1 MQKNAPPLPTT
12 TPVDRDSEP
21 EMATAITSQEEII
34 AQAAA
39 NNQPLPRFAPRPA
52 QGPPQSHAYGPPPQ
66 RMAPAPVS
74 SGIVGH
80 TSSSVP
86 PQWGPPQATPPPSG
100 SVGMRADF
108 HPSGAP
114 GRQRTGAVMRSRA
127 YSFVLDALG
136 HPIELGSGRFA
147 KAYLGEER
155 WLESKT
161 DFRRHIVIK
170 ILQRGVSDEDAMR
183 FQMEK
188 ELLERVQ
195 GHPNIIRLFASGEG
209 DDDEFIPAAIRDQ
222 VESEFMVLEKLDMS
236 LEERLKGS
244 RVQGQKEDLLAL
256 PMHERMFRVLDY
268 MIPVAAAIEYAHL
281 VRNICHRDIKP
292 ANVLVGIPDTNLRG
306 SVLEV
311 RLADFN
317 VAKLHDDDVSIKMT
331 QLKAVP
337 GTLFFQSPEQ
347 ETNVIELLVN
357 VMNGSPEVEFFED
370 FYIQISKNDTFSLF
384 NRGDQYGVLYADRT
398 RKRIMLAKP
407 YRGPTETNVR
417 ARIQKSVSRPA
428 DIYSLGAMFYY
439 LISGA
444 YANPKTL
451 YDTFHKFIEYE
462 RNEETN
468 TIESY
473 LAHEYSVIN
482 SLRAPKADGGADV
495 APADRFFTFKHYLD
509 GNGELIDP
517 HVMKIIAK
525 CMIRSK
531 PDSYCQAQ
539 DVETRGI
546 SDLVNDLIEL
556 YTLFGVHPAARPP
569 QLGRSGSAPVKVNR
583 PSRVGAWFSSILV
596 KLGLRRA

>member
-1 MQKNAPPLPTT
+1 MPPASP
-12 TPVDRDSEP
+12 PDRDSDHEL
-21 EMATAITSQEEII
+21 ATAITSQEELL

-39 NNQPLPRFAPRPA
+39 NNQPIPPRFQRPA
-52 QGPPQSHAYGPPPQ
+52 AGGPPAPAYGPPPVPS
-66 RMAPAPVS
+66 RTPPPVS
-74 SGIVGH
+74 SGIAVAGAGPSS
-80 TSSSVP
+80 SSSVP
-86 PQWGPPQATPPPSG
+86 PQQAWAPSASTSMRSDFG
-100 SVGMRADF
+100 SR
-108 HPSGAP
+108 S
-114 GRQRTGAVMRSRA
+114 QRTNGVLRSRS

-136 HPIELGSGRFA
+136 QPVELGSGRFA

-170 ILQRGVSDEDAMR
+170 ILQRGVSDEDQMR

-195 GHPNIIRLFASGEG
+195 GHPNIIRLYASGEG
-209 DDDEFIPAAIRDQ
+209 DETEFIPQSIRDN
-222 VESEFMVLEKLDMS
+222 VESEYMILEKLDMS

-244 RVQGQKEDLLAL
+244 RAAGQKEDLLAL

-268 MIPVAAAIEYAHL
+268 MIPISSSIEYAHL

-292 ANVLVGIPDTNLRG
+292 ANVLVGLPDPNLRG
-306 SVLEV
+306 STLEV

-357 VMNGSPEVEFFED
+357 VASGSPEVEFFED
-370 FYIQISKNDTFSLF
+370 FYIQIAKNDTFSLF
-384 NRGDQYGVLYADRT
+384 NRGEQYPILYADRA
-398 RKRIMLAKP
+398 RKRIMLGKP
-407 YRGPTETNVR
+407 YRSGSETNVR

-468 TIESY
+468 TIEAY

-482 SLRAPKADGGADV
+482 SLRAPKAEGGAEV

-531 PDSYCQAQ
+531 PDSYCQAH

-569 QLGRSGSAPVKVNR
+569 QLGRSGATPVKPR
-583 PSRVGAWFSSILV
+583 GGAGIGGWFRNILV
-596 KLGLRRA
+596 KLGLRKA

>member
-1 MQKNAPPLPTT
+1 MQRNVPPPH
-12 TPVDRDSEP
+12 PPQDSEP
-21 EMATAITSQEEII
+21 ELATAITTQEELL

-39 NNQPLPRFAPRPA
+39 TGQPPPRFAPRA
-52 QGPPQSHAYGPPPQ
+52 QTSAPSQYGPPPVPA
-66 RMAPAPVS
+66 RNVSAPPAAG
-74 SGIVGH
+74 SGIVP
-80 TSSSVP
+80 SSGPSSHPPFQHQYSAQP
-86 PQWGPPQATPPPSG
+86 PQMTPAPSG
-100 SVGMRADF
+100 SVA
-108 HPSGAP
+108 
-114 GRQRTGAVMRSRA
+114 MRSDFGTRQQRQNGVVRTRS

-136 HPIELGSGRFA
+136 QPVELGSGRFA

-170 ILQRGVSDEDAMR
+170 ILQKGVSEEDSLR

-195 GHPNIIRLFASGEG
+195 GHPNIIRLYASGEG
-209 DDDEFIPAAIRDQ
+209 DDTEFIPAPIREH
-222 VESEFMVLEKLDMS
+222 VESEYMILEKLDMS

-244 RVQGQKEDLLAL
+244 RVQGQKEDLLLL

-268 MIPVAAAIEYAHL
+268 MIPIASAIEYAHL

-292 ANVLVGIPDTNLRG
+292 ANVLVGLPDPNLRG
-306 SVLEV
+306 STLEV

-357 VMNGSPEVEFFED
+357 VQQGSPEVEFFED

-384 NRGDQYGVLYADRT
+384 NRGEQYPILYADRA
-398 RKRIMLAKP
+398 RKRIMLGKP
-407 YRGPTETNVR
+407 YRSGSETNVR

-482 SLRAPKADGGADV
+482 SLRAPKAEGGADV

-531 PDSYCQAQ
+531 PDSYCQAH

-569 QLGRSGSAPVKVNR
+569 QLGRAGATPVKPR
-583 PSRVGAWFSSILV
+583 KASAIGAWFGSLLV
-596 KLGLRRA
+596 KLGLKKA

>member
-1 MQKNAPPLPTT
+1 
-12 TPVDRDSEP
+12 
-21 EMATAITSQEEII
+21 MATAITTQEELI
-34 AQAAA
+34 AQAQAA
-39 NNQPLPRFAPRPA
+39 NQPLPRFGARSAAPTPYPPPSHRTPA
-52 QGPPQSHAYGPPPQ
+52 PPSSGAALVPPPQ
-66 RMAPAPVS
+66 MTPA
-74 SGIVGH
+74 
-80 TSSSVP
+80 
-86 PQWGPPQATPPPSG
+86 PSG
-100 SVGMRADF
+100 SVGIRSDF
-108 HPSGAP
+108 HPGPS
-114 GRQRTGAVMRSRA
+114 RQRVGQVMRSRS

-136 HPIELGSGRFA
+136 QPIELGSGRFA

-170 ILQRGVSDEDAMR
+170 ILQKGVSGEDALR

-209 DDDEFIPAAIRDQ
+209 NDDEFIPAVIHEH
-222 VESEFMVLEKLDMS
+222 VESEFMILEKLDLS

-244 RVQGQKEDLLAL
+244 RVAGQKEDLLLL

-268 MIPVAAAIEYAHL
+268 MIPIASAIEYAHL

-292 ANVLVGIPDTNLRG
+292 ANILVGLPDPNLRG
-306 SVLEV
+306 SQLEV

-317 VAKLHDDDVSIKMT
+317 VAKLHDGDVSIQMT
-331 QLKAVP
+331 QLKMVP

-357 VMNGSPEVEFFED
+357 VMSGSPEVEFFED

-384 NRGDQYGVLYADRT
+384 NRGDQYAVLYADRT
-398 RKRIMLAKP
+398 RKRIMLGKP
-407 YRGPTETNVR
+407 FRGPTETNVR

-482 SLRAPKADGGADV
+482 SLRAPKAEGGADV

-546 SDLVNDLIEL
+546 SDLVNDLVEL

-569 QLGRSGSAPVKVNR
+569 HLGRTGSAPVKPR
-583 PSRVGAWFSSILV
+583 SGFSITGWFNSIFV
-596 KLGLRRA
+596 KLGLRKA

>member
-1 MQKNAPPLPTT
+1 M
-12 TPVDRDSEP
+12 
-21 EMATAITSQEEII
+21 
-34 AQAAA
+34 
-39 NNQPLPRFAPRPA
+39 PRN
-52 QGPPQSHAYGPPPQ
+52 G
-66 RMAPAPVS
+66 
-74 SGIVGH
+74 
-80 TSSSVP
+80 
-86 PQWGPPQATPPPSG
+86 
-100 SVGMRADF
+100 
-108 HPSGAP
+108 
-114 GRQRTGAVMRSRA
+114 
-127 YSFVLDALG
+127 
-136 HPIELGSGRFA
+136 
-147 KAYLGEER
+147 LGE
-155 WLESKT
+155 S
-161 DFRRHIVIK
+161 
-170 ILQRGVSDEDAMR
+170 
-183 FQMEK
+183 
-188 ELLERVQ
+188 
-195 GHPNIIRLFASGEG
+195 
-209 DDDEFIPAAIRDQ
+209 IRDQ
-222 VESEFMVLEKLDMS
+222 VENDFVILERLDMS

-244 RVQGQKEDLLAL
+244 RAQGQKEDLLAL

-268 MIPVAAAIEYAHL
+268 MIPIASAVEYAHL

-292 ANVLVGIPDTNLRG
+292 ANVLVGLPDTNLRG

-357 VMNGSPEVEFFED
+357 VTNGSPEVEFFED
-370 FYIQISKNDTFSLF
+370 FYIQIAKNDTFSLF
-384 NRGDQYGVLYADRT
+384 NRGDQYGVLYADRS
-398 RKRIMLAKP
+398 RKRIMLSKP
-407 YRGPTETNVR
+407 YRGPSETNVR

-468 TIESY
+468 TIEAY

-482 SLRAPKADGGADV
+482 SLRAPKAEGGAEV

-531 PDSYCQAQ
+531 PDSYCQAY

-546 SDLVNDLIEL
+546 SDLVSDLIEL

-569 QLGRSGSAPVKVNR
+569 QLGRSGSAPVRVRKAG
-583 PSRVGAWFSSILV
+583 VGAWLSSILV